1 MSTSSLPPWRLCI
14 PLNDPA
20 ILKQCIP
27 GCEEIEERSNGEFAA
42 IMRFEFGQLKAR
54 FRGKV
59 RLFDRDPPNGYRLV
73 GEGEGSVAGFAKS
86 SAVVALA
93 DTPEGTR
100 LTYQLEAK
108 VGGKI
113 AQLGQRLLMSTTK
126 KMQEGGGLVD
136 LAANEVL
143 EAP

>member
-1 MSTSSLPPWRLCI
+1 M
-14 PLNDPA
+14 
-20 ILKQCIP
+20 
-27 GCEEIEERSNGEFAA
+27 
-42 IMRFEFGQLKAR
+42 
-54 FRGKV
+54 
-59 RLFDRDPPNGYRLV
+59 
-73 GEGEGSVAGFAKS
+73 
-86 SAVVALA
+86 ALA

-100 LTYQLEAK
+100 LTYQLEAN

-126 KMQEGGGLVD
+126 KMQEGGGVVD

>member
-1 MSTSSLPPWRLCI
+1 M
-14 PLNDPA
+14 
-20 ILKQCIP
+20 
-27 GCEEIEERSNGEFAA
+27 
-42 IMRFEFGQLKAR
+42 
-54 FRGKV
+54 
-59 RLFDRDPPNGYRLV
+59 
-73 GEGEGSVAGFAKS
+73 
-86 SAVVALA
+86 ALA

-100 LTYQLEAK
+100 LTYQLEAN